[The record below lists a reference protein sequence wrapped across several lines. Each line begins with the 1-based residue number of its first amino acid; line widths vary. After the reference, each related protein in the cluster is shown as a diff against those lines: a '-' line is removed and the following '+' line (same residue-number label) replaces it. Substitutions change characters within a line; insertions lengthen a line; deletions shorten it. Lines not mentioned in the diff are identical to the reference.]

1 MKLLVSKTGRVYAAG
16 PKLVRQINRAD
27 IVRRIKEECQQWKL
41 FSET

>member
-16 PKLVRQINRAD
+16 PKLVRHLSTREIISRL
-27 IVRRIKEECQQWKL
+27 IKECQQWKL